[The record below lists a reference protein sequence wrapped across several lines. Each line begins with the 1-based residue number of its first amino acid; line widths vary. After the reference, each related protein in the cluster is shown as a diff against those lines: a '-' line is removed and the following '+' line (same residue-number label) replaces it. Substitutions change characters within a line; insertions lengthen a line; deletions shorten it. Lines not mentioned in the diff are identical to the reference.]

1 MKMSMSLGTGFS
13 LGAVQKD
20 MTAKLTRAAAVV
32 TDRAATGARDG
43 IRAAM
48 RGQRLG
54 NLANAIKQT
63 SDLKKRRVH
72 LTGDGGWSVSGI
84 VYAHIKSPRTAG
96 ALQAYSQGASILP
109 RKGRWLAIGTNEIPS
124 RVGRR
129 RMTPEL
135 YRKGG
140 YESKIGPLVFIPT
153 AKPSV
158 AMLVVK
164 NVSTNLNRRGSAR
177 RLPKSGRVR
186 SGRENVSIIAFILI
200 RATQRAKR
208 FDPAAIVAKWQGR
221 VPQMMQ
227 AEILG

>member
-1 MKMSMSLGTGFS
+1 MRGSLSIGTGFS
-13 LGAVQKD
+13 LGPFTKD
-20 MTAKLTRAAAVV
+20 MNARLTRAAQRA
-32 TDRAATGARDG
+32 TDRAAIGARDA
-43 IRAAM
+43 IRSTM

-54 NLANAIKQT
+54 NLANAVKQT
-63 SDLKKRRVH
+63 SDLKKGRIAYK
-72 LTGDGGWSVSGI
+72 DGGWSASGV

-96 ALQAYSQGASILP
+96 ALQAYSEGATILP
-109 RKGRWLAIGTNEIPS
+109 RKGRWLAIATSEIPS
-124 RVGRR
+124 RVGRK

-140 YESKIGPLVFIPT
+140 YETKIGPLVFIPT

-186 SGRENVSIIAFILI
+186 AGRENVSVVAFILI
-200 RATQRAKR
+200 RATRRAKR
-208 FDPAAIVAKWQGR
+208 FDTRAIAEKWQGR
-221 VPQMMQ
+221 LPQLMQ
-227 AEILG
+227 AEMLG